1 MNVFSFS
8 LVYFEIGMLH
18 GNQLSTF
25 LKKIQNS

>member
-1 MNVFSFS
+1 MDVFFFS

-25 LKKIQNS
+25 FKKNQNE